1 MKKLKIKYL
10 FLLLVFF
17 ACSSKEEHA
26 LPESLL
32 SIENLYA
39 YTDSEDTVP
48 RVSISF
54 KKEGE
59 YGELDNNVV
68 LGQIGDI
75 TVDSLG
81 RVFISDIQKNEI
93 NVFEPAGNF
102 LNTLGRQGVG
112 PGEFNNIRSL
122 QIVGNHLYVYDPSQ
136 YRVNIFSLTS
146 FSTKE
151 TITVGRNR
159 NKFPE
164 LGKVFPWVHE
174 LYVTNNSTYLL
185 QFISERKRFNKEWE
199 ITETEGAMYLA
210 NRAGDLVGS
219 KLLSFTEDKRVNY
232 KGLNISLP
240 FFFGSTISTLGTDNT
255 IYIAAPNH
263 FLIKVYNLKGVYQH
277 AFYYP
282 LEGIPLT
289 KELAI
294 GAKLPP
300 LYVNNWETIDRP
312 NNWPVIIDMKMDD
325 QNRLWVA
332 TTVEDMSVYEWW
344 ILKNTGEII
353 VKFKWPRDKP
363 IQTMINGRMYTLEE
377 TLDTFEKRV
386 IKYKIIFE
394 KRSQDE

>member
-17 ACSSKEEHA
+17 ACSSKEEHD
-26 LPESLL
+26 LPDSLL

-39 YTDSEDTVP
+39 YTDSEDIVP
-48 RVSISF
+48 RVSILF
-54 KKEGE
+54 RKEGE

-75 TVDSLG
+75 KVDSLG

-93 NVFEPAGNF
+93 NVFEPDGNF

-136 YRVNIFSLTS
+136 YRVNIFSLTT
-146 FSTKE
+146 FSNEE

-164 LGKVFPWVHE
+164 LIKVFPWIHE

-219 KLLSFTEDKRVNY
+219 QLLSFTEDKRINY
-232 KGLNISLP
+232 KGLNITLP
-240 FFFGSTISTLGTDNT
+240 FFFGSTISTLGIDNA
-255 IYIAAPNH
+255 IYVATPDH
-263 FLIKVYNLKGVYQH
+263 FLIKVYNSEGGYQH

-282 LEGIPLT
+282 LEEILLT

-294 GAKLPP
+294 KAKLPP
-300 LYVNNWETIDRP
+300 LYINNWETIDRP
-312 NNWPVIIDMKMDD
+312 NNWPVIIDMKMDN

-332 TTVEDMSVYEWW
+332 VTVEDMSVYEWW
-344 ILKNTGEII
+344 VLENTGELIT
-353 VKFKWPRDKP
+353 KFKWPRDKP
-363 IQTMINGRMYTLEE
+363 IQQVRNDYLYTKEKDEE
-377 TLDTFEKRV
+377 GGDV
-386 IKYKIIFE
+386 VVKYKIEFKE
-394 KRSQDE
+394 RE